1 MSVADLY
8 ALTFWFA
15 ERHARVVHATTEWL
29 TDAEQGD
36 YVQVVGQA
44 RDDFICNRLHL
55 AGYLG
60 ALAPHPPP
68 PNTLRRYAKLATL
81 LRTVPRS
88 D

>member
-1 MSVADLY
+1 MSTTDLY
-8 ALTFWFA
+8 ALTVWFA
-15 ERHARVVHATTEWL
+15 KRHAYVVHATTEWL

-36 YVQVVGQA
+36 YIQVVNQA

-60 ALAPHPPP
+60 ALTPHPPP
-68 PNTLRRYAKLATL
+68 PNILRRYARLATL
-81 LRTVPRS
+81 LHTVPRT